1 MDPEIPLEEIRVK
14 VEPNVDYYA
23 SGEWPENSHCDKIL
37 DANILDPEDVL
48 RNKGC
53 LTCEMCDVIFINQ
66 NELSIHRMVHSD
78 NHTCLVCKQ
87 FIKNKFQFMG
97 HVRRHMCLKPFQCP
111 DCDRTFSS
119 SRETKLH
126 QRVHSD
132 DRPYMCTECGK
143 AFKQLTTLKDHEVVH
158 TGEKRFKCKV
168 NTIIK
173 YNILNLFSSL
183 SFICKMIG
191 PN

>member
-1 MDPEIPLEEIRVK
+1 MNPEISLEAIRVK

-23 SGEWPENSHCDKIL
+23 AEDWTANSGCDNILKIE
-37 DANILDPEDVL
+37 ILDPDNSEG
-48 RNKGC
+48 NKSGLSC
-53 LTCEMCDVIFINQ
+53 KFCEVIFVNQ
-66 NELSIHRMVHSD
+66 NELSIHNMIHSN
-78 NHTCLVCKQ
+78 NHNCFVCKT
-87 FIKNKFQFMG
+87 FIKNRFQFMG

-111 DCDRTFSS
+111 DCERTFPT

-168 NTIIK
+168 MYKGTIM
-173 YNILNLFSSL
+173 ILLSNL
-183 SFICKMIG
+183 
-191 PN
+191 